1 MSVSRLKDMP
11 GIGVDK
17 MGNAADAVADPDML
31 RLENLDTNIPPPP
44 AAVAATKAAIGRD
57 DANSY
62 LPFLGIDDL
71 RQAVCRRMGDETGH
85 DYDWHS
91 QCVISAGGLSGV
103 LNSLLA
109 MLEPGDEVIITD
121 PAYAG
126 LLNRIRLAGGVPKL
140 VPLVVEN
147 NSWRLDLDA
156 LQASV
161 TTKTKVVLTMSPSM
175 PSGIVHTD
183 TEWQAIADVVI
194 RCNAWLLHDAAM
206 QRLVF
211 TDINPINPA
220 GLPGME
226 DRTVI
231 VGSVSKEYRM
241 IGWRVG
247 WIVGPLSIIND
258 IGLVSL
264 ANVVCQVGIAMP
276 GAAAA
281 LTTGDDG
288 VTAATAEW
296 KARRDVIWDQCRDL
310 PMVRPDGGWSMLI
323 NTGALGMTPDDAS
336 RLCFERGAIAAT
348 PMTGWG
354 DESKAGQ
361 YLRFVYANET
371 VARLGDFRERLR
383 RSWNV

>member
-1 MSVSRLKDMP
+1 MGVSRLKDMP
-11 GIGVDK
+11 GIGVDR

-31 RLENLDTNIPPPP
+31 RLENLDTNIPPPQ
-44 AAVAATKAAIGRD
+44 AAIAATRAAIDRD

-71 RQAVCRRMGDETGH
+71 RKAVCRRMESETGLV
-85 DYDWHS
+85 YDWRS
-91 QCVISAGGLSGV
+91 QCVISAGGLSGI

-109 MLEPGDEVIITD
+109 MLEPGDEVVITD
-121 PAYAG
+121 PAYVG
-126 LLNRIRLAGGVPKL
+126 LLNRIRLAGGIPRM
-140 VPLVVEN
+140 VPLVVEDN
-147 NSWRLDLDA
+147 AWRLDLDA
-156 LQASV
+156 LHAAV
-161 TTKTKVVLTMSPSM
+161 TEKTKVVLTMSPSM

-183 TEWQAIADVVI
+183 AEWRAIAEVVI
-194 RCNAWLLHDAAM
+194 RSDAWLLHDAAM

-211 TDINPINPA
+211 TGTKPVNPA
-220 GLPGME
+220 GLPGMQ

-247 WIVGPLSIIND
+247 WVAGPKTIIDDIATVG
-258 IGLVSL
+258 L

-281 LTTGDDG
+281 LTASDDG
-288 VTAATAEW
+288 VEAATAEW
-296 KARRDVIWDQCRDL
+296 KTRRDTIWDQCRDL
-310 PMVRPDGGWSMLI
+310 PIVRPDGGWSMLI
-323 NTGALGMTPDDAS
+323 NTGALGMKPEDAS

-354 DESKAGQ
+354 DASRAGQ
-361 YLRFVYANET
+361 YLRFVFANET
-371 VARLGDFRERLR
+371 VDRLRDFRERLR
-383 RSWNV
+383 RSWTL